1 MKRFFLIIVILS
13 VVAVTGLFDFGYCG
27 SKEEAQA
34 LYLEA
39 SKLIREENYA
49 DAKALLERILEEY
62 PDEEIAIKADEKLSE
77 ISNKADK
84 QKKER
89 TFYKGPALYVTYLSG
104 KIEAFEAYKITKN
117 NLAAET
123 GDPKDGIIRA
133 LSAKTPYHELVLSDI
148 DKMQLFTSASDMSV
162 FRLERVKT
170 CRVPAYHLVEDKGVV
185 KYTKVDE
192 DVYNLDLS
200 SLDAYRPDQ
209 KYYRLG
215 GIGRR
220 KKGIL
225 SILAEQCR
233 GGLSAPLDMGFD
245 ASFVSQKVG
254 TWGGNPGP
262 FTRIIWTWEIINNY
276 REILWDKAPGTYQG
290 GIKLAK
296 EYTAE
301 HPNDPSIEWFIA
313 EQYEL
318 MGDCENYINW
328 SNKQLEKAKTL
339 SVESQ
344 IEIATKNVKWG
355 QAIKRIAVMVKNTE
369 TLEPTEE
376 NISNLEMWI
385 DEFDS
390 HLAYYLLSIIKE
402 KQGEYKLAE
411 KFAKKAEKK
420 VQEYDPLM
428 SYAGLVGDD
437 VIPLKDAQKAAK
449 KIYKAHKDEMKRL
462 RKQKK

>member
-1 MKRFFLIIVILS
+1 MKRFFSIIVILL

-34 LYLEA
+34 LYLKA

-49 DAKALLERILEEY
+49 DAKALLERILEDY
-62 PDEEIAIKADEKLSE
+62 PGEEVAIKADEKLSE
-77 ISNKADK
+77 ISDKADQ

-89 TFYKGPALYVTYLSG
+89 TFYEGPGLYVTYLSG
-104 KIEAFEAYKITKN
+104 KVEALKAYKITKN
-117 NLAAET
+117 DVASET
-123 GDPKDGIIRA
+123 GNPKYGIIRA
-133 LSAKTPYHELVLSDI
+133 LSQNTPYHKFVLSDI
-148 DKMQLFTSASDMSV
+148 DKIQLFTSASDMSV
-162 FRLERVKT
+162 FRLERT
-170 CRVPAYHLVEDKGVV
+170 EEWFAYHRVEDKGVV
-185 KYTKVDE
+185 NYTKVDE

-355 QAIKRIAVMVKNTE
+355 QAIKRMAVMVKNIE

-376 NISNLEMWI
+376 NIFNLEMWI
-385 DEFDS
+385 DEFNS
-390 HLAYYLLSIIKE
+390 HLAYYLLSIIKG
-402 KQGEYKLAE
+402 KQGEYELAE

-420 VQEYDPLM
+420 VQKDDPLM
-428 SYAGLVGDD
+428 SYAGLVGDE
-437 VIPLKDAQKAAK
+437 VILLKDAQKAAK

-462 RKQKK
+462 RK